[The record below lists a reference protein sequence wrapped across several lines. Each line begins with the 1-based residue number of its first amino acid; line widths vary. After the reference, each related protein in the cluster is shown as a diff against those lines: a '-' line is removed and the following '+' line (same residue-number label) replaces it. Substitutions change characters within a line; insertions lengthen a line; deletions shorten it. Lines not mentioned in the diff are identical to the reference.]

1 MHFVL
6 LSTAAA
12 CQALSQHAQPSSC
25 TMHVSCMLWMACSN
39 GLHVCWLR
47 AAYGRGLVACDKGEV
62 RPWIAMQLLG
72 CSLESLI
79 GGHVLRKRSTFFRFA
94 NQMLT
99 VSR

>member
-1 MHFVL
+1 MHVVASCTL
-6 LSTAAA
+6 
-12 CQALSQHAQPSSC
+12 HAQHDTGQWFTSPI
-25 TMHVSCMLWMACSN
+25 
-39 GLHVCWLR
+39 LH
-47 AAYGRGLVACDKGEV
+47 AAYGRGLVACEKGEV

-99 VSR
+99 VSRLRFIGMQVRC